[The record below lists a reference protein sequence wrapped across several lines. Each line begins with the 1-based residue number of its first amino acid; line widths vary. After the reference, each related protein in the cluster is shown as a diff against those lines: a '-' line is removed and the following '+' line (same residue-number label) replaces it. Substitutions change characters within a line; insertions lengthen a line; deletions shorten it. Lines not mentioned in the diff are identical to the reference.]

1 MVIEQNENII
11 SYVKI
16 ILPTKFEVWGGEMIG
31 EKSI

>member
-11 SYVKI
+11 SYGKI
-16 ILPTKFEVWGGEMIG
+16 ILPTEFEVWGGEMIG